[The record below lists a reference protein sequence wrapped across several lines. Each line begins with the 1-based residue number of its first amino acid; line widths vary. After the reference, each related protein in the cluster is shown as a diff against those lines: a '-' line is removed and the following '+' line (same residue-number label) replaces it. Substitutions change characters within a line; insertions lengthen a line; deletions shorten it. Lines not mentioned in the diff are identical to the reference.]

1 MWENASKNNVIVSEI
16 IKKLRDK
23 NTVPTDF
30 RLNLRR
36 LGNFLA
42 FEAAKHLDTKK
53 SEVQTPLGEA
63 EYNKLVDNIVV
74 ISILRAALPMSD
86 GVLETLPDASLGVIS
101 ASRGK
106 KLEKQG
112 KDFRIDCTY
121 TNIPYLE
128 NSIVVIVDPMLAS
141 GSTLLFLL
149 KQIETQKPKKII
161 VLCAIASQYGIE
173 RIVEHNPEIIII
185 AGDVDSILNEEGY
198 IIPGLGDAGDRAF
211 NTPH

>member
-1 MWENASKNNVIVSEI
+1 MWENVSENNVIVSEI
-16 IKKLRDK
+16 ISRLRDK
-23 NTVPTDF
+23 NTVPKDF

-42 FEAAKHLDTKK
+42 FEAAKHLDSTT
-53 SEVQTPLGEA
+53 SSVQTPLGEA
-63 EYNKLVDNIVV
+63 NYEKLVEDIVI

-86 GVLETLPDASLGVIS
+86 GVHETFPDASLGVIS

-106 KLEKQG
+106 KLQDDG

-121 TNIPYLE
+121 TSIPYLE
-128 NSIVVIVDPMLAS
+128 DNIAVIVDPMLAS

-149 KQIETQKPKKII
+149 KQIENQKPKKII
-161 VLCAIASQYGIE
+161 ILCAIASQYGIE
-173 RIVEHNPEIIII
+173 RILEHNSDVIII
-185 AGDVDSILNEEGY
+185 AGDVDSILNEKGY

-211 NTPH
+211 NT